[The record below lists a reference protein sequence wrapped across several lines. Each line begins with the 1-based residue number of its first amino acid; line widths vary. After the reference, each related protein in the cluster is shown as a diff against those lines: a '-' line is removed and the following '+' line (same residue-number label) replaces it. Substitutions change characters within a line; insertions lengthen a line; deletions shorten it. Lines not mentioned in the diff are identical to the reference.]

1 MVLGTV
7 IALLGIAGAGL
18 IGAGAYATKGHEA
31 YEDTRK
37 TYETYRA
44 NLEKTGLGKA
54 DTRQIIDRA
63 YEDGYLTFDEYKGA
77 LKEYETFEK
86 NYKSD
91 DEAYKHFGGIKNFKN
106 LQKFYNVMNQRS
118 GTISNALYETKE
130 QLRGG
135 VEASLL
141 SKLPDIKDAPGYTA
155 FDAEFENKSQ
165 EAEYMKL
172 WSGRELAEL
181 HGIDYDVDTYYD
193 LVKKGTQANLDYTDY
208 LSRQMNEASM
218 VDDTKNVTSYLDA
231 IRNNKAEALASGAT
245 AGARAAQEV
254 LATKSA
260 MDSYADKQMDV
271 ASKRYNTVED
281 ALLADAQAKITAR
294 DYFNS
299 LAQHLATDSGTLYAN
314 DAERYSAEQ
323 DMYARIYSS
332 NEALRQAYL
341 DANAGMFASNVS
353 AQASI
358 NAAKSAAQSEV
369 DEYMWMLDRYIGA
382 NNGNTKQAQLDFE
395 DYLRARARDG
405 HYSYVNDYLGK

>member
-1 MVLGTV
+1 MILGTTL
-7 IALLGIAGAGL
+7 AL
-18 IGAGAYATKGHEA
+18 IGAGMILIGSGLQTDKNHKAYKEA
-31 YEDTRK
+31 QK
-37 TYETYRA
+37 AYETYRS

-63 YEDGYLTFDEYKGA
+63 YEDGDLTFEEYEGA
-77 LKEYETFEK
+77 IKEYENFEK
-86 NYKSD
+86 RYKKGDTFYTYFNGETS
-91 DEAYKHFGGIKNFKN
+91 FKN
-106 LQKFYNVMNQRS
+106 LKKFYNVMNKKS
-118 GTISNALYETKE
+118 GTIAAASYETADQLKGDISNALRST
-130 QLRGG
+130 
-135 VEASLL
+135 
-141 SKLPDIKDAPGYTA
+141 LPNIKDAPGYTA

-260 MDSYADKQMDV
+260 MDSYADKQLDV
-271 ASKRYNTVED
+271 ASQRYNTVED

-358 NAAKSAAQSEV
+358 NAARSAAQSEV

-382 NNGNTKQAQLDFE
+382 NNGNAKQAQLDFE

>member
-7 IALLGIAGAGL
+7 LAI
-18 IGAGAYATKGHEA
+18 IGAGMIGTGLGVQRTNKYKDVREA
-31 YEDTRK
+31 YK
-37 TYETYRA
+37 TYKN
-44 NLEKTGLGKA
+44 NLEKTGLGNA

-63 YEDGYLTFDEYKGA
+63 YEDGDLTFEEYKGA
-77 LKEYETFEK
+77 LQEYERFEK
-86 NYKSD
+86 HNDVDGDDSFWYKAVSGT
-91 DEAYKHFGGIKNFKN
+91 EFKN
-106 LQKFYNVMNQRS
+106 LKKLYNTLNKKS
-118 GTISNALYETKE
+118 GAIAAASYKTADQLKGSLGDALRAT
-130 QLRGG
+130 
-135 VEASLL
+135 
-141 SKLPDIKDAPGYTA
+141 LPDIEDAPGYTA

-193 LVKKGTQANLDYTDY
+193 LVKKGTQANLDYTNY

-271 ASKRYNTVED
+271 ASQRYNTVED

-358 NAAKSAAQSEV
+358 NAARSAAQSEV

-382 NNGNTKQAQLDFE
+382 NNGNAKQAQLDFE